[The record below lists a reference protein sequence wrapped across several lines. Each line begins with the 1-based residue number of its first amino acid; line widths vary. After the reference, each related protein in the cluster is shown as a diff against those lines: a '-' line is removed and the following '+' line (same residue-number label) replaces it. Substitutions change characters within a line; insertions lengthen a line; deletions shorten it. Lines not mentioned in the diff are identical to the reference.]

1 MKKTLLFFSELN
13 NSDLEWIAE
22 KGKKEAIA
30 ADRILIREG
39 QSIDALYIV
48 ISGSFSVTIETTGQ
62 ILAHIS
68 EGEILGEVSFIDTR
82 FPLATVKATS
92 ESVVLSVARLQLLA
106 KLKQDNGFAAR
117 FYRGI
122 SFCLSDRMRTTVT
135 RFAYGRE
142 LDEIESGEEFSSQIM
157 QSEFELAEA
166 KFEWLINS
174 SRYR

>member
-13 NSDLEWIAE
+13 NSDLEWLAE
-22 KGKKEAIA
+22 KGKKEAIT

-48 ISGSFSVTIETTGQ
+48 ISGSFSVTIEATGQ
-62 ILAHIS
+62 TLAHIS
-68 EGEILGEVSFIDTR
+68 QGEILGEVSFIDTR
-82 FPLATVKATS
+82 LPLATVKATT
-92 ESVVLSVARLQLLA
+92 ESVVLSVGRLSLLG

-122 SFCLSDRMRTTVT
+122 CFCLSDRMRATVS
-135 RFAYGRE
+135 RFAHGRE
-142 LDEIESGEEFSSQIM
+142 LDEIESSEEFTSQII